1 MPIQVAQALI
11 PSTVNTPIDARTVV
25 NGTADIADIELPYI
39 GMRVYCSGNGK
50 EYRITSLKA
59 KTIGALTVE
68 NAAVDEYEE
77 IAEGGASTAPKYDG
91 ATITEVQAGAN
102 VTLSMDQNGT
112 LTIAAQ
118 GGSSSGGLTAAQARR
133 LALIFG

>member
-25 NGTADIADIELPYI
+25 NGTSDIADIELPYI
-39 GMRVYCSGNGK
+39 GMRVYCTGNGK

-77 IAEGGASTAPKYDG
+77 IAEGGG
-91 ATITEVQAGAN
+91 
-102 VTLSMDQNGT
+102 
-112 LTIAAQ
+112 
-118 GGSSSGGLTAAQARR
+118 GGSSSETPSGGATGGLTAAQAAKI
-133 LALIFG
+133 ALIYG